1 MHHPEILLFFT
12 IIFGFFMAW
21 GMGASDVANSMAT
34 SVGARVFTLKQAV
47 IIAAIFEMAGALLL
61 GGEVTETIQKK
72 MINPAFIGDTPELL
86 AYGMLAALLGS
97 GSWLLITTSFGW
109 PVSTTQS
116 IVGAIV
122 GFGVVV
128 IGSQAI
134 YWGKMGLLVLTW
146 ILAPIVS
153 GIISFIVLLS
163 IQKIIFD
170 SDNPIKKAKHFLPIY
185 VFLLVFIIFFVT
197 GSNVF
202 KKMGILIPLISRL
215 WLASLCSIFVTL
227 MSWIFLRRI
236 EIKEKETHDMYFVK
250 TEQVFSILMMFTA
263 CSMAFAHGSNDI
275 SHAVAPMVVVVN
287 TIKYGALK
295 GSVVGI
301 PFWVMLVGVVGMVVG
316 ILTYGYRVIATLG
329 NQITELTPSRG
340 FSAELTTAGIVVFAS
355 GLGFPVSTTQTLVG
369 AILGVGFARGVGALN
384 LNVIRNIFMSWVIT
398 IPASAMLAV
407 LYFYL
412 IRWFFD
418 WLKVDALLSGS

>member
-1 MHHPEILLFFT
+1 MHHPELLLFFT
-12 IIFGFFMAW
+12 VIFGLFMAW

-34 SVGARVFTLKQAV
+34 SVGARVFTLRQAV
-47 IIAAIFEMAGALLL
+47 VIAAVFEMAGALLL

-72 MINPAFIGDTPELL
+72 MINTAFMVDSPELL

-122 GFGVVV
+122 GFGAVVV
-128 IGSQAI
+128 GVEAVYWRKIGA
-134 YWGKMGLLVLTW
+134 LVLTW
-146 ILAPIVS
+146 IAAPVVS
-153 GIISFIVLLS
+153 GIIAFIILLS

-170 SDNPIKKAKHFLPIY
+170 SDNPIKNAKHYLPVY
-185 VFLLVFIIFFVT
+185 VFFLVFIIFFVT
-197 GSNVF
+197 GSNVL
-202 KKMGILIPLISRL
+202 KKVGILLSSIERLGLSSVCSILVTLISWVL
-215 WLASLCSIFVTL
+215 
-227 MSWIFLRRI
+227 LRRI
-236 EIKEKETHDMYFVK
+236 KVYEKETHEMYFVK
-250 TEQVFSILMMFTA
+250 TEQVFGILMMFTA

-275 SHAVAPMVVVVN
+275 SHAVAPMVAVVN
-287 TIKYGALK
+287 TLKYGILE
-295 GSVVGI
+295 GSTVGI
-301 PFWVMLVGVVGMVVG
+301 PFWVMLAGVGGMIVG

-329 NQITELTPSRG
+329 SQITELTPSRG
-340 FSAELTTAGIVVFAS
+340 FSAELTTAGIVVLAS
-355 GLGFPVSTTQTLVG
+355 GVGYPVSTTQTLVG

-398 IPASAMLAV
+398 IPASAILAV

-412 IRWFFD
+412 IRGFFS
-418 WLKVDALLSGS
+418 WIS

>member
-1 MHHPEILLFFT
+1 MHHPELLLFFT
-12 IIFGFFMAW
+12 VIFGLFMAW

-47 IIAAIFEMAGALLL
+47 VIAAVFEVAGALLL

-72 MINPAFIGDTPELL
+72 MINPAFMIDSPEIL

-97 GSWLLITTSFGW
+97 GSWLLTTTSFGW

-122 GFGVVV
+122 GFGAVVV
-128 IGSQAI
+128 GVEAI
-134 YWGKMGLLVLTW
+134 YWKKIGALALTW
-146 ILAPIVS
+146 VAAPVVS
-153 GIISFIVLLS
+153 GIVSFIILLS

-170 SDNPIKKAKHFLPIY
+170 SDNPIKSAKHCLPFY

-197 GSNVF
+197 GSNVL
-202 KKMGILIPLISRL
+202 KKMGFLLPSVQRMGLAG
-215 WLASLCSIFVTL
+215 LASALVTL
-227 MSWIFLRRI
+227 ISWIFLRRI
-236 EIKEKETHDMYFVK
+236 KVNEKETHEMYFVK
-250 TEQVFSILMMFTA
+250 TEQVFGILMMFTA

-275 SHAVAPMVVVVN
+275 SHAVAPMVAVVN
-287 TIKYGALK
+287 TIKHGILGGTEA
-295 GSVVGI
+295 GI
-301 PFWVMLVGVVGMVVG
+301 PAWVMLAGVGGMVVG

-329 NQITELTPSRG
+329 SQITELTPSRG
-340 FSAELTTAGIVVFAS
+340 FSAELTTAGIVVLAS
-355 GLGFPVSTTQTLVG
+355 GVGYPVSTTQTLVG

-384 LNVIRNIFMSWVIT
+384 LNVIRNIFMSWIIT
-398 IPASAMLAV
+398 IPASAVLAV

-412 IRWFFD
+412 IKGFFS
-418 WLKVDALLSGS
+418 WLA